1 MKKNEIA
8 KSSLLIQKEKELK
21 DLQKKKEKVSTTIRN
36 TKAKLA
42 DLQNDIERYTKEMV
56 NGMSR
61 TAELGKL
68 AKEVKVVMNDLK
80 KKVKLSKKDKNDI
93 DDILGNAVLDDIT
106 ETVDTLFGQAGF
118 GSADEF
124 NSGNFSDPEADTD
137 EFNRQRRTEMFGQFA
152 VKMPE
157 EEQQKIR
164 KVFLELANRFHP
176 DKATSEQELKLFND
190 VMQNINGAYQSGDLQ
205 ELLDIKERFKSYQAS
220 DASADYDIPVI
231 DVLES
236 HIAKNRNELTLL
248 ENQLARLKEE
258 LQNLKVSDLGGM
270 VKQNKKAEKY
280 GGDSSEFADQTQNL
294 FAMMQ
299 EMKKIF
305 LEWME
310 TGKKPTAF
318 TEMVDG
324 THPLVQQMSPPNMF
338 DFDDDDDGDDDF
350 DLDNMSPEEMAE
362 MMALFN
368 TLTQMSAQPKKGK
381 RRR

>member
-36 TKAKLA
+36 TKAKLL
-42 DLQNDIERYTKEMV
+42 DLQGDIERYTKEMV

-68 AKEVKVVMNDLK
+68 AKEMKGVMNDLK
-80 KKVKLSKKDKNDI
+80 KKVKLSRKDKTDI
-93 DDILGNAVLDDIT
+93 GSVLGNEVLDHIAESVNT
-106 ETVDTLFGQAGF
+106 MFGQAGF
-118 GSADEF
+118 GSADAF
-124 NSGNFSDPEADTD
+124 NAGNFGDPEANTD
-137 EFNRQRRTEMFGQFA
+137 EFNRQRRTEMFGEYV
-152 VKMPE
+152 VKLPE
-157 EEQQKIR
+157 EEQLKIR

-176 DKATSEQELKLFND
+176 DKATNEQELKLFND

-205 ELLDIKERFKSYQAS
+205 ELLDIKERFKSYQVS
-220 DASADYDIPVI
+220 DASGDYDIPVI

-236 HIAKNRNELTLL
+236 HIVKSRNELNLL

-258 LQNLKVSDLGGM
+258 FQNLKRSDLGDM
-270 VKQNKKAEKY
+270 VKQNKKAEQY
-280 GGDSSEFADQTQNL
+280 GGDSAEFVDQTQHL
-294 FAMMQ
+294 FLLM
-299 EMKKIF
+299 EELKKIF

-310 TGKKPTAF
+310 TGKKPATF
-318 TEMVDG
+318 NEMVDG
-324 THPLVQQMSPPNMF
+324 THPLVQNMGTPKMF
-338 DFDDDDDGDDDF
+338 DFDDDDYSGDDL
-350 DLDNMSPEEMAE
+350 DLDNMSQEELAE

-368 TLTQMSAQPKKGK
+368 TLNRMAGQPNKGK